1 MHTIDMIL
9 LTLYF
14 IGAICSIYIIFAH
27 REYFRGRFKAGVV
40 NLFMVAM
47 LFFLVAYAFKMGVA
61 IWMRLSTALSVQD
74 AVLKSFQTYTW
85 TIAMFGTTAG
95 LVILSILTYTKRYD
109 LFVYLRKIDKKGGAE
124 DVQDRT
130 EGQ

>member
-14 IGAICSIYIIFAH
+14 IGAICGVYNLIKHAP
-27 REYFRGRFKAGVV
+27 YFKERFKSGVV
-40 NLFMVAM
+40 SAFMLAM
-47 LFFLVAYAFKMGVA
+47 LFFLGAYTFKMVIA
-61 IWMRLSTALSVQD
+61 IWIRLSTSLTGRG
-74 AVLKSFQTYTW
+74 AVLEAIQSYAW

-109 LFVYLRKIDKKGGAE
+109 LFVYLRKIDKKGEPDNVDSGTSE
-124 DVQDRT
+124 S
-130 EGQ
+130 